1 MNSGFQPAVE
11 RVLRAEGGYV
21 NDPADPGGETKY
33 GISRRAY
40 PALDIA
46 ALTEDDARA
55 IYRRDYWDAC
65 RGDSL
70 PSPLDQ
76 LVFDAAVNQG
86 VGAAVKMLQAAVG
99 VRADGQI
106 GPVTLA
112 AARQADA
119 EAPARFMTLRAM
131 RYADTPG
138 WTRYGA
144 GWMKRL
150 FITMQEAIHDRT

>member
-1 MNSGFQPAVE
+1 MNSSFKPAVE

-55 IYRRDYWDAC
+55 VYRRDYWDAC
-65 RGDSL
+65 RCDLL
-70 PSPLDQ
+70 PAPLDW

-86 VGAAVKMLQAAVG
+86 VQAAGKMLQGAVG
-99 VRADGQI
+99 VAVDGKI
-106 GPVTLA
+106 GPATVA
-112 AARQADA
+112 AAKRADA

-131 RYADTPG
+131 RYASSPG
-138 WTRYGA
+138 WVRYGA
-144 GWMKRL
+144 GWVKRL
-150 FITMQEAIHDRT
+150 FITMQEALRG

>member
-1 MNSGFQPAVE
+1 MSDRFALAVSG
-11 RVLRAEGGYV
+11 VLRAEGGYV
-21 NDPADPGGETKY
+21 NDPADPGGETKF
-33 GISRRAY
+33 GISKAAY

-65 RGDSL
+65 RCDSL
-70 PSPLDQ
+70 PAPLDW

-86 VGAAVKMLQAAVG
+86 VQAAGKMLQGAVG
-99 VRADGQI
+99 VAVDGKI
-106 GPVTLA
+106 GPATVA
-112 AARQADA
+112 AAKRADA

-138 WTRYGA
+138 WPRYGA

-150 FITMQEAIHDRT
+150 FITMQEASHARA